1 MGAVA
6 RVPHFEEC
14 LGSTPLLQDRL
25 TLEQRRRQ
33 QGIRYIN
40 KQRRKEGRKEEEWV
54 IKFKAGR
61 KDGWMKGNKKETK
74 KYSE

>member
-40 KQRRKEGRKEEEWV
+40 KQRRKEGRKKKNGILMQGRRKE
-54 IKFKAGR
+54 GR
-61 KDGWMKGNKKETK
+61 KKGNKKETK